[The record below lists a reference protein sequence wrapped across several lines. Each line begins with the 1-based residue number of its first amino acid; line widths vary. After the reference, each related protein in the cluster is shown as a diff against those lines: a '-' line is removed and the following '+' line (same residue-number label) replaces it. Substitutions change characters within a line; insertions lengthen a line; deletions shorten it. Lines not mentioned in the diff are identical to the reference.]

1 MNNKSKTYLTQT
13 SKYLSNEL
21 PLATKIWFSLKY
33 RFNPKLKQEIIW
45 LKEIYSKINL
55 INTNKNMQ
63 FDTGKAWLKL
73 QERIKSEHAVEQRQS
88 TFTFRYSYIA
98 AAASLLVLVAL
109 SVSVWFYYN
118 PTTITLANMAQSNTI
133 IRILPDGTQVFVGQ
147 NTVLEY
153 PKRFV
158 GKTRTVKLNG
168 EAYFDVVKNHSKPF
182 IINTS
187 HADIRVVGTSFNL
200 KASNEQVQLKVT
212 EGKVRI
218 TLAANQKS
226 ALVQAGEAAIASKN
240 DIITYIKP
248 TAETVKSTM
257 KVLMFQDET
266 MDDIVRV
273 INSTYGSNIK
283 VLGDDLKTMR
293 ISVTFDNDISSIVN
307 ILSASFNLKVTRSP
321 DGSIIISR

>member
-1 MNNKSKTYLTQT
+1 
-13 SKYLSNEL
+13 
-21 PLATKIWFSLKY
+21 
-33 RFNPKLKQEIIW
+33 
-45 LKEIYSKINL
+45 
-55 INTNKNMQ
+55 MQ

-73 QERIKSEHAVEQRQS
+73 QERIKSEHVVEQRQS
-88 TFTFRYSYIA
+88 TFTFKYSYIA
-98 AAASLLVLVAL
+98 AAASLLTLVAL

-158 GKTRTVKLNG
+158 GKTRTVKLKG

-182 IINTS
+182 VINTS
-187 HADIRVVGTSFNL
+187 NAVIRVVGTSFNL
-200 KASNEQVQLKVT
+200 KATNEQVQLKVT
-212 EGKVRI
+212 EGKVTI
-218 TLAANQKS
+218 TLAANPKS

-240 DIITYIKP
+240 DIITYITP

-266 MDDIVRV
+266 IDNIIRV

-283 VLGDDLKTMR
+283 VLGDDLKAMR

-307 ILSASFNLKVTRSP
+307 ILSVSFNLKVTRSP
-321 DGSIIISR
+321 DGSIIISQ